1 MSMYEPQMLGRRPRM
16 DISRDGVTS
25 KVVNLSSYNY
35 LGLAMHPE
43 VIEAATKAL
52 RDYGTGACGSPLLSG
67 MTDLHKELEH
77 KLAAFT
83 GREDCILFNSGFAGG
98 MGTLTG
104 LLRKGDVAI
113 LDAKSHLCSID
124 GAKLSKARLVFFD
137 HNDPASL
144 DQVLKRP
151 RASAG
156 SSWSRACTR
165 WTATSPTCRTCC
177 PSPSATASACSSTR
191 PTRSWSTA
199 PTAAAC
205 VEHYGVES
213 RVTLQ
218 FATFSKAFAGAGS
231 FTVGPRKLLQYI
243 RYYINAYGFS
253 CALPP
258 SVVAGVSKAL
268 DVATRDNSLRE
279 RCGPTPAT
287 SASRRSRI
295 GLNLGESTSQVVPII
310 IGSDR
315 KRLYELTR
323 DLHAKGLFLAPVDY
337 PSVPEDGLRFRV
349 AITAAHT
356 REDLDLALQILEDTV
371 VRTPASQ
378 AHDDPRLHVPRAEL
392 PVPRNAGQAGAPA
405 PARRRPC
412 SRRPPTALG
421 RDLRA
426 TTARTTRARST
437 ATSTCRSACSSPTT

>member
-1 MSMYEPQMLGRRPRM
+1 MGREAESSLADFYFSDSEDPLVPPEAFTRWCEEGAWAMSLYEPQMHGAVRPRM
-16 DISRDGVTS
+16 EISRAGVKS

-35 LGLAMHPE
+35 LGLATHPE
-43 VIEAATKAL
+43 VVEAAQRAL

-67 MTDLHKELEH
+67 MTDMHKELEH

-124 GAKLSKARLVFFD
+124 GAKLAKAKLVFFD
-137 HNDPASL
+137 HNDPDSL
-144 DQVLKRP
+144 DQVLTETEGQRRLIVVEGVYSMDGDTADLP
-151 RASAG
+151 RLLPVAERHGVGVLIDEAHSILVYG
-156 SSWSRACTR
+156 QHGRGV
-165 WTATSPTCRTCC
+165 
-177 PSPSATASACSSTR
+177 
-191 PTRSWSTA
+191 
-199 PTAAAC
+199 
-205 VEHYGVES
+205 VEHYNCEERIG
-213 RVTLQ
+213 LQ

-231 FTVGPRKLLQYI
+231 FTVGPRKLLQYM
-243 RYYINAYGFS
+243 RYYINMYGFS

-258 SVVAGVSKAL
+258 SVIAGVSKAL

-279 RCGPTPAT
+279 ALWANTRYFRERAL
-287 SASRRSRI
+287 AI
-295 GLNLGESTSQVVPII
+295 GLNLGESTSQVVPVI

-315 KRLYELTR
+315 GRLYELTR
-323 DLHAKGLFLAPVDY
+323 ELHARGLFLAPVDY

-371 VRTPASQ
+371 VRTS
-378 AHDDPRLHVPRAEL
+378 
-392 PVPRNAGQAGAPA
+392 
-405 PARRRPC
+405 
-412 SRRPPTALG
+412 
-421 RDLRA
+421 
-426 TTARTTRARST
+426 
-437 ATSTCRSACSSPTT
+437 RSA

>member
-1 MSMYEPQMLGRRPRM
+1 MGREAESSLADFYFSDSEDPLVPPEAFTRWCEEGAWAMSLYEPQMHGAVRPRM
-16 DISRDGVTS
+16 EISRSGVRS

-35 LGLAMHPE
+35 LGLATHPE
-43 VIEAATKAL
+43 VVEAATKAL

-67 MTDLHKELEH
+67 MTDMHKELEH

-124 GAKLSKARLVFFD
+124 GAKLAKAKLMFFE
-137 HNDPASL
+137 HNDPDSL
-144 DQVLKRP
+144 EQVLSETEGQR
-151 RASAG
+151 RLIVVEGVYSMDG
-156 SSWSRACTR
+156 D
-165 WTATSPTCRTCC
+165 TADLPKLLPVAERHGVGVLIDEAHSILVYGQNGRGV
-177 PSPSATASACSSTR
+177 
-191 PTRSWSTA
+191 
-199 PTAAAC
+199 
-205 VEHYGVES
+205 VEHYGCEK
-213 RVTLQ
+213 RIGLQ

-231 FTVGPRKLLQYI
+231 FTVGPRKLLQYM
-243 RYYINAYGFS
+243 RFYINMYGFS

-258 SVVAGVSKAL
+258 AVIAGVSKAL

-279 RCGPTPAT
+279 TLWANTRYFRERAL
-287 SASRRSRI
+287 AI
-295 GLNLGESTSQVVPII
+295 GLNLGESTSQVVPVI

-315 KRLYELTR
+315 ARLYELTR
-323 DLHAKGLFLAPVDY
+323 ELHARGLFLAPVDY

-371 VRTPASQ
+371 VRTS
-378 AHDDPRLHVPRAEL
+378 
-392 PVPRNAGQAGAPA
+392 
-405 PARRRPC
+405 
-412 SRRPPTALG
+412 
-421 RDLRA
+421 
-426 TTARTTRARST
+426 
-437 ATSTCRSACSSPTT
+437 RSA